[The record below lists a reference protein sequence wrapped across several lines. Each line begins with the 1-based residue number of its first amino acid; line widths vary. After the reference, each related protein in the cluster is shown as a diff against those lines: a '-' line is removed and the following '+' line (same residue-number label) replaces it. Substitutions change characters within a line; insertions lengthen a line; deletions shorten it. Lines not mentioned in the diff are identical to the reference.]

1 VDPIRTLVAD
11 DEEISALTHQR
22 FLENVE
28 GFVLVG
34 RAHGGEEL
42 ISIVQERPVD
52 LLLLDLRLGDAHG
65 LDLLRLLRRDFH
77 VIDAICVSVDHA
89 TETIAEAWRL
99 GAFDYLLKPVTFIRF
114 QETLRAYRHYRRL
127 VQEVD
132 DAPDQDAVDA
142 LRPRSSASS
151 MMFLPKN
158 LQQPTME
165 LFLDF
170 FRRHDEAFT
179 AQEVAHHLGLARTT
193 ASRYLDFL
201 LHRGFLGVSS
211 CPSGPGRPSLR
222 FRRRA
227 DQRTAQNSPGP

>member
-1 VDPIRTLVAD
+1 MDPIRTLVAD

-201 LHRGFLGVSS
+201 LHQGFLGVSS

>member
-1 VDPIRTLVAD
+1 MDPIRTLVAD

-42 ISIVQERPVD
+42 ISIVRERPVD

-158 LQQPTME
+158 LQRPTME